1 MSNAACEKRAPATKR
16 AAPPFAELFVA
27 CALLTGC
34 TTDEYA
40 RQLIQQDTG
49 VGKIREAL
57 TGTSEQLVR
66 SGTISAARRYSMPD
80 GTEIDVWIVKA
91 TAGEPRG
98 TVLVLHG
105 LRDSKVTYK
114 RLAQMLSGKGF
125 DVVLPDLRAH
135 GRSTGRYVTYGAL
148 EKHDQK
154 HVIDELFKERLIAEP
169 VYVFGA
175 SVGASVAIQYAAMEP
190 RVRGVMA
197 MAPARDMRSFCRR
210 LLPLLSRRHFEK
222 ALACAGEMGQFDP
235 ADASAMD
242 AIVKLGCPVLLVHG
256 KLDGVVPHADSQAL
270 YAAARGPKEL
280 ELVPWAGHLRVLSGQ
295 ESKIVE
301 GIEKLASGRVGAAT
315 GQPAGRMSPR
325 AGQRRRPIARAWRPA
340 R

>member
-1 MSNAACEKRAPATKR
+1 M
-16 AAPPFAELFVA
+16 PPFAELFVA

-135 GRSTGRYVTYGAL
+135 GHSTGRYVTYGAL

-197 MAPARDMRSFCRR
+197 MAPARDMR
-210 LLPLLSRRHFEK
+210 LVLPK
-222 ALACAGEMGQFDP
+222 
-235 ADASAMD
+235 
-242 AIVKLGCPVLLVHG
+242 
-256 KLDGVVPHADSQAL
+256 
-270 YAAARGPKEL
+270 AAAAAQPPAFREGVGLRGRDGAVRPGRRIGDGRHRQ
-280 ELVPWAGHLRVLSGQ
+280 AGLP
-295 ESKIVE
+295 
-301 GIEKLASGRVGAAT
+301 GAA
-315 GQPAGRMSPR
+315 GSRQARRRRAARRQPGAVRRGARAEGAGAGTLGRPPPR
-325 AGQRRRPIARAWRPA
+325 AVRTGKQDRGRHREARLRPGGRGDRSTRRGGWARTGQRRRPIARAWRPA